1 MFVKKQ
7 PAQGKLQYFKQ
18 QNGSFQRIEETPF
31 ADLSIK
37 GTIGPVGIIP
47 RFVDW
52 DGGGDMDLVITGLD
66 KVQFFQCGVCKPSA
80 SYCKSGVCNQQTS
93 ACTCDAG
100 AEGQDCSLCGN
111 FYVREKDQ
119 CRPCPGHNEL
129 AGTCSRRGEGG
140 LRKRPEE
147 SRSIFFGYNDYCIP
161 SGHT

>member
-80 SYCKSGVCNQQTS
+80 SYCKSGVLQS
-93 ACTCDAG
+93 ADLG
-100 AEGQDCSLCGN
+100 MH
-111 FYVREKDQ
+111 V
-119 CRPCPGHNEL
+119 
-129 AGTCSRRGEGG
+129 
-140 LRKRPEE
+140 
-147 SRSIFFGYNDYCIP
+147 
-161 SGHT
+161 